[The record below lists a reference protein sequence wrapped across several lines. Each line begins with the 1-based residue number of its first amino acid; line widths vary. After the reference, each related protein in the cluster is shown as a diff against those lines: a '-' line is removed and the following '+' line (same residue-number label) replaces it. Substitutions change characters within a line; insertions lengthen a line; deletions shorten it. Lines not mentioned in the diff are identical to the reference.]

1 MSIWADNP
9 QAKQIDALI
18 ERAALLTPDEI
29 HKLAEAA
36 DAAWDAHRL
45 AARARFAVR
54 SAVRAWFVV
63 RAWFAAA
70 DQDAVAD
77 RFAARQV
84 ARRVAQDADRH
95 ADWYAAR
102 AAAVDR
108 VEAAVAARRAAR
120 RAAAVRSAVR
130 AWFVAQD
137 ASAAAEALVV
147 RDLIDEATEWNQA
160 AYDLLTG
167 PWRRVIGP
175 VHPDDEPL
183 R

>member
-18 ERAALLTPDEI
+18 ERAGRLTPDEI
-29 HKLAEAA
+29 GKLAE
-36 DAAWDAHRL
+36 D
-45 AARARFAVR
+45 
-54 SAVRAWFVV
+54 
-63 RAWFAAA
+63 A
-70 DQDAVAD
+70 DQDAVRAW
-77 RFAARQV
+77 FAARQV

-108 VEAAVAARRAAR
+108 VEAAVADRFAARRAAR
-120 RAAAVRSAVR
+120 RAARSAVR

-147 RDLIDEATEWNQA
+147 RDLIDEATEWNQE

-175 VHPDDEPL
+175 IHPDDEVL